1 MSTFAKT
8 KAMKT
13 IVSLFA
19 AIVFM
24 TACQNQAQ
32 EKNAS
37 TSSAATTDAEDLTS
51 IQWLDSARDMGQI
64 TEGQKL
70 EVSFRFKNTGA
81 RPLVIKAVRPSCGC
95 TAAEPPK
102 EPIAPGEEG
111 VIKGVF
117 DSNGKQGKNT
127 KTLTVESNAAK
138 QPHTVSFTVDVQKKS

>member
-1 MSTFAKT
+1 
-8 KAMKT
+8 MKT
-13 IVSLFA
+13 VLALFA
-19 AIVFM
+19 ALVFM

-32 EKNAS
+32 EK
-37 TSSAATTDAEDLTS
+37 SAATSTAASTDTQDLTS
-51 IQWLDSARDMGQI
+51 VLWLDSARDMGQI

-70 EVSFRFKNTGA
+70 EVSFRFKNTGTK
-81 RPLVIKAVRPSCGC
+81 PLVIKAVRPSCGC
-95 TAAEPPK
+95 TAAEPPT

-127 KTLTVESNAAK
+127 KTLTVESNAAN